1 MQIKSPASRLAVA
14 AARAARALVD
24 RSQPGHAS
32 DREASVMP
40 SGRSRA
46 RGFALALL
54 AALASKCIA
63 QDAIGSAAPDA
74 AAKTWTFSAGLGS
87 SKAWNLV
94 GVTKEFPL
102 GEHAAWFLAAG
113 LGEMILGAGFAYYSD
128 REGGGYV
135 ASVVAGTGVQA
146 ALSDRIR
153 LGPSDSLALGASYI
167 RVFGFSNIN
176 RPQFAPI
183 VAYEHRF

>member
-1 MQIKSPASRLAVA
+1 MSIRRL
-14 AARAARALVD
+14 
-24 RSQPGHAS
+24 
-32 DREASVMP
+32 
-40 SGRSRA
+40 RA
-46 RGFALALL
+46 REVALALL

-63 QDAIGSAAPDA
+63 QDAIGYDAPEE

-94 GVTKEFPL
+94 GVVKELPF
-102 GEHAAWFLAAG
+102 GEHTSAFVTAG

-128 REGGGYV
+128 RSAGGVV

-146 ALSDRIR
+146 ALSYRVKLKSVDF
-153 LGPSDSLALGASYI
+153 LALGASYI
-167 RVFGFSNIN
+167 RVFGFSNID

>member
-1 MQIKSPASRLAVA
+1 MPI
-14 AARAARALVD
+14 AR
-24 RSQPGHAS
+24 P
-32 DREASVMP
+32 
-40 SGRSRA
+40 RA

-54 AALASKCIA
+54 AALASLISECIA
-63 QDAIGSAAPDA
+63 QDAIGPAAPEA

-102 GEHAAWFLAAG
+102 GEHATWFLAAG

-128 REGGGYV
+128 RDAGGYV

-146 ALSDRIR
+146 ALSERIR
-153 LGPSDSLALGASYI
+153 LNASDFLALGASYI